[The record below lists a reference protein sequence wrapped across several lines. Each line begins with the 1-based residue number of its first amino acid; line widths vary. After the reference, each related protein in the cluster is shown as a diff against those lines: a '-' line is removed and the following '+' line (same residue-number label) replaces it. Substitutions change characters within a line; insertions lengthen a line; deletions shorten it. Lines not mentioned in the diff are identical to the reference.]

1 MPAAW
6 EIGRKIARN
15 APLAVRAVKQLVT
28 RGADLPLS
36 QALNLDK
43 YMYGLLKDTE
53 DRIEG
58 RKAFAEKREPVWKG
72 R

>member
-1 MPAAW
+1 MPTAMA
-6 EIGRKIARN
+6 IARRIARN

-36 QALNLDK
+36 QALNMDK
-43 YMYGLLKDTE
+43 YMYGLLKDSE

-72 R
+72 K